1 MNKKIML
8 LSIIIMLLIL
18 GSIQGLVVQTHA
30 TSNNEV
36 YKKPA
41 VLLQNALWIGNVS
54 TSYNDNVYIPVYSSS
69 NGTFEKIS
77 IILAYNPNILS
88 FKDVLSNPASQYA
101 NFSSKTL
108 AKGIVRISG
117 SGKFLVINRN
127 TVVFY
132 VDFEPLVNENTLTN
146 VILTEYS
153 IDEQTYYSRCQ
164 AYIELVSGWINI
176 GPQSINWGTG
186 IESSL
191 SGTLSDIGFSPY
203 NMDLIYVT
211 SGAGGPH
218 HSPGDRAS
226 QVVGAGGVFVSE
238 DGGRTWEVENLGL
251 NSTSVESIVVDPN
264 DPEIAVIET
273 RGISMPIGGAIYK
286 TINGGKS
293 WQETYPVGGYSMQ
306 YINGT
311 LYAAT
316 FYSILKSND
325 FGTTWNTI
333 YSVPD
338 FSMGAFRPIITAATF
353 TDNGRVI
360 YLGLWYPQPTNL
372 TSSFV
377 TILRSTDG
385 GLTFKTLFNLTR
397 PTTTVDQILINQSNP
412 NIIWALVDGGLTYP
426 NIFITRDGGGSWSLL
441 NFTKAGIKIPADTWT
456 TSYPL
461 YYYPQYII
469 IDPQNS
475 SIVYLGGDGYLYRS
489 TDGGIN
495 FKWVMGFDQ
504 RFIYID
510 PLNDSIIFDGTDQ
523 GLFYSLNGGR
533 TWMDMN
539 NRSANMIYDAAVDG
553 LNVFGTVQDFAPMY
567 SPDGG
572 RNWTVIN
579 NGELGLVTVD
589 PYNRSIVVMWT
600 EQHAAGP
607 FFFVSHNSGSS
618 FFLPSINYTEMAND
632 LAGLEGVGFSR
643 NGYIYVTGGYGILVS
658 RDSGKTFSLI
668 NGSPKQ
674 TFFIVP
680 SPTNSNV
687 LYTGDWYGL
696 YMSNDSGLSWE
707 KINDGIF
714 DSIAIDP
721 LNSSII
727 IGSKYYSDRYGVT
740 EMGQLF
746 ISYDGGRNFQ
756 ELPMSSISAQTGI
769 TGMFPT
775 GSIISNPINITYS
788 APFQRFTTPPQ
799 VYFFVVNDRAV
810 AFYTCGSGVFESYD
824 LGKSWINL
832 NFNLP
837 ETQVNSFQL
846 VNETGVIATYGNGIW
861 IFKNI
866 TNLAYQKE
874 TPVAV
879 VYLGKNASLNKTVSG
894 PGYYLINLNVGKNS
908 FVVKING
915 TIFYEFLY
923 AKNGFAYFANL
934 STGSFSDLTVIPE
947 NLPGGLGFKF
957 SIDNETFTLGG
968 SNLTLQ
974 LEPGSYQY
982 TVTPTYSDYEIYYP
996 DETEGF
1002 ENVSFFGS
1010 SIYIGFK
1017 HSELQNTDNLSTSI
1031 GGLVSRLAYYDGYL
1045 IKLSFGAELMNTKT
1059 SQTIQLNSKYLDGFL
1074 QTVTPYRDGLL
1085 FGGSREALN
1094 ENLPVLVYYDLKTG
1108 TYVNLTR
1115 VLPGYADVS
1124 PSAVQA
1130 LLTLDNGDIVIL
1142 GYANNRT
1149 IFGLINGTEFYDLSS
1164 IIPNYFAYPYGRQG
1178 WTGAYIPASN
1188 EIIIGNLNNGFLGI
1202 INMTSY
1208 RFYDV
1213 SYVLPIYAYL
1223 GNGPAGMGL
1232 YSFDFMA
1239 SNNNSA
1245 IILGSLSNG
1254 SRIVYLYED
1263 GEFKDI
1269 SGLFPSSCLYQAA
1282 TWDGQSYLLGGYTYN
1297 GSMALAAF
1305 DPYSYKVSEISTPDV
1320 PSGSQIFTVA
1330 AGSPFTF
1337 YYSYT
1342 VPYVYYLTNTE
1353 SVEQRGAGEVNILL
1367 NANSGN
1373 LTVNGS
1379 VYNFRNNVLNLIL
1392 WNGSYKAKISS
1403 PGFLNMTIIINV
1415 KAFRSSTVY
1424 VGLKK
1429 VYSITFTESGLPLKT
1444 QWSVTLNGSTKSSN
1458 ASYIIFDVPAGS
1470 YVYSVGTVSGYS
1482 VSPSSGTLTVR
1493 SNSSQEITFSQLEAV
1508 TFTESGLPAGA
1519 SWSVTLNGTTK
1530 SSNSSTIVFQEP
1542 IGMYTYTVGSV
1553 SGYTISPGSGTINVT
1568 GNEQIAMS
1576 FKPVLYAI
1584 TF

>member
-1 MNKKIML
+1 ML

-18 GSIQGLVVQTHA
+18 GSIQGPVVQTHA
-30 TSNNEV
+30 TSNNQV

-108 AKGIVRISG
+108 AKWIVRISG

-164 AYIELVSGWINI
+164 AYVELVSGWINI

-632 LAGLEGVGFSR
+632 LAGL
-643 NGYIYVTGGYGILVS
+643 
-658 RDSGKTFSLI
+658 
-668 NGSPKQ
+668 
-674 TFFIVP
+674 
-680 SPTNSNV
+680 
-687 LYTGDWYGL
+687 
-696 YMSNDSGLSWE
+696 
-707 KINDGIF
+707 
-714 DSIAIDP
+714 
-721 LNSSII
+721 
-727 IGSKYYSDRYGVT
+727 
-740 EMGQLF
+740 
-746 ISYDGGRNFQ
+746 
-756 ELPMSSISAQTGI
+756 
-769 TGMFPT
+769 
-775 GSIISNPINITYS
+775 
-788 APFQRFTTPPQ
+788 
-799 VYFFVVNDRAV
+799 
-810 AFYTCGSGVFESYD
+810 
-824 LGKSWINL
+824 
-832 NFNLP
+832 
-837 ETQVNSFQL
+837 
-846 VNETGVIATYGNGIW
+846 
-861 IFKNI
+861 
-866 TNLAYQKE
+866 
-874 TPVAV
+874 
-879 VYLGKNASLNKTVSG
+879 ASLL
-894 PGYYLINLNVGKNS
+894 Y
-908 FVVKING
+908 VV
-915 TIFYEFLY
+915 
-923 AKNGFAYFANL
+923 
-934 STGSFSDLTVIPE
+934 
-947 NLPGGLGFKF
+947 
-957 SIDNETFTLGG
+957 
-968 SNLTLQ
+968 
-974 LEPGSYQY
+974 
-982 TVTPTYSDYEIYYP
+982 
-996 DETEGF
+996 
-1002 ENVSFFGS
+1002 
-1010 SIYIGFK
+1010 
-1017 HSELQNTDNLSTSI
+1017 
-1031 GGLVSRLAYYDGYL
+1031 
-1045 IKLSFGAELMNTKT
+1045 
-1059 SQTIQLNSKYLDGFL
+1059 
-1074 QTVTPYRDGLL
+1074 
-1085 FGGSREALN
+1085 
-1094 ENLPVLVYYDLKTG
+1094 
-1108 TYVNLTR
+1108 
-1115 VLPGYADVS
+1115 
-1124 PSAVQA
+1124 
-1130 LLTLDNGDIVIL
+1130 
-1142 GYANNRT
+1142 
-1149 IFGLINGTEFYDLSS
+1149 
-1164 IIPNYFAYPYGRQG
+1164 
-1178 WTGAYIPASN
+1178 
-1188 EIIIGNLNNGFLGI
+1188 
-1202 INMTSY
+1202 
-1208 RFYDV
+1208 
-1213 SYVLPIYAYL
+1213 
-1223 GNGPAGMGL
+1223 
-1232 YSFDFMA
+1232 
-1239 SNNNSA
+1239 
-1245 IILGSLSNG
+1245 
-1254 SRIVYLYED
+1254 
-1263 GEFKDI
+1263 
-1269 SGLFPSSCLYQAA
+1269 
-1282 TWDGQSYLLGGYTYN
+1282 QS
-1297 GSMALAAF
+1297 
-1305 DPYSYKVSEISTPDV
+1305 
-1320 PSGSQIFTVA
+1320 
-1330 AGSPFTF
+1330 
-1337 YYSYT
+1337 
-1342 VPYVYYLTNTE
+1342 
-1353 SVEQRGAGEVNILL
+1353 
-1367 NANSGN
+1367 
-1373 LTVNGS
+1373 
-1379 VYNFRNNVLNLIL
+1379 
-1392 WNGSYKAKISS
+1392 
-1403 PGFLNMTIIINV
+1403 
-1415 KAFRSSTVY
+1415 
-1424 VGLKK
+1424 
-1429 VYSITFTESGLPLKT
+1429 
-1444 QWSVTLNGSTKSSN
+1444 
-1458 ASYIIFDVPAGS
+1458 
-1470 YVYSVGTVSGYS
+1470 
-1482 VSPSSGTLTVR
+1482 
-1493 SNSSQEITFSQLEAV
+1493 
-1508 TFTESGLPAGA
+1508 
-1519 SWSVTLNGTTK
+1519 
-1530 SSNSSTIVFQEP
+1530 
-1542 IGMYTYTVGSV
+1542 
-1553 SGYTISPGSGTINVT
+1553 
-1568 GNEQIAMS
+1568 
-1576 FKPVLYAI
+1576 
-1584 TF
+1584 